1 MGKRLPRRSEG
12 GAGLDGH
19 PVSRQ
24 DSPCCIALRNFT
36 EHAVTRHRQPSCWQI
51 SGTSIKELRGCPA
64 PKRVK
69 ATLEDQELLTLID
82 AIEARNPQWA
92 NVIRL
97 LTQYGLRPVELQHL
111 SAKLDEAGS

>member
-1 MGKRLPRRSEG
+1 MHTPGVRTTPMPE
-12 GAGLDGH
+12 
-19 PVSRQ
+19 
-24 DSPCCIALRNFT
+24 
-36 EHAVTRHRQPSCWQI
+36 
-51 SGTSIKELRGCPA
+51 
-64 PKRVK
+64 
-69 ATLEDQELLTLID
+69 